1 MIRFEYKKPTKFKIS
16 NSALNWAL
24 RNKKVTQEWE
34 KSFIFNLTVP
44 GVQQILSG
52 GYKDFFLV
60 DFLSGRQFVTK
71 RLSGKSESKLVKM
84 NEPESRAA
92 VGDRLKLLIRRT
104 SVENLGELGF
114 VRILVAVDLRRRMN
128 QLFRVVALK
137 LLFNFKLQLIELNTV
152 NLSLMLQLS
161 AYRS

>member
-1 MIRFEYKKPTKFKIS
+1 
-16 NSALNWAL
+16 
-24 RNKKVTQEWE
+24 
-34 KSFIFNLTVP
+34 
-44 GVQQILSG
+44 
-52 GYKDFFLV
+52 
-60 DFLSGRQFVTK
+60 
-71 RLSGKSESKLVKM
+71 M

-128 QLFRVVALK
+128 QLFRVVALE
-137 LLFNFKLQLIELNTV
+137 LLFNFKLQLIELNTL
-152 NLSLMLQLS
+152 NLNLTLMLQLS

>member
-1 MIRFEYKKPTKFKIS
+1 M
-16 NSALNWAL
+16 
-24 RNKKVTQEWE
+24 
-34 KSFIFNLTVP
+34 
-44 GVQQILSG
+44 
-52 GYKDFFLV
+52 

-71 RLSGKSESKLVKM
+71 RLSGKPESKLVKM

-114 VRILVAVDLRRRMN
+114 VRILVAVDLSRSMSE
-128 QLFRVVALK
+128 LFRVVALK
-137 LLFNFKLQLIELNTV
+137 LLFNFKLQLIELNTL
-152 NLSLMLQLS
+152 NLNLTLMLQLS